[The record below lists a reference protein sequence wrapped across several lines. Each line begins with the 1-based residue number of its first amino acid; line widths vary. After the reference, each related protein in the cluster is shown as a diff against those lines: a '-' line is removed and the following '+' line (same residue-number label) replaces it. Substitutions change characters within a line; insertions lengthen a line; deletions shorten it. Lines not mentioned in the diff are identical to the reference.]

1 MTDRAIILVRALL
14 TFVLAFMVA
23 PMVPAQTPRAWNE
36 TDLDW
41 TFATTCTDGSA
52 AAQNCPATGVRVERA
67 TSATGPW
74 STVVTTTSASVTSHR
89 ATGLPAGTNFFRFI
103 TLAASGA
110 SAPSNVVQ
118 STNTPPLPSPGT
130 LRVTQATAWE
140 VRPNSTGTMVAT
152 RIGVVP
158 LTSVC
163 GNEQRTAGTE
173 TYTRIDPKLVDLVN
187 WPNVLPPVDVFARC
201 G

>member
-1 MTDRAIILVRALL
+1 MKYCLVALL
-14 TFVLAFMVA
+14 LLSAAVQ
-23 PMVPAQTPRAWNE
+23 AQTPRAWNE

-41 TFATTCTDGSA
+41 TFAATCTDGSP
-52 AAQNCPATGVRVERA
+52 AAQNCPPTGVRVERA

-74 STVVTTTSASVTSHR
+74 SAVVTTTSASVTTHR
-89 ATGLPAGTNFFRFI
+89 ATGLPAGTNFFRFV
-103 TLAASGA
+103 TLSASGP

-118 STNTPPLPSPGT
+118 SVNTPPLPSPGT

-140 VRPNSTGTMVAT
+140 VRQNSTGTMVAT

-158 LTSVC
+158 LASVC
-163 GNEQRTAGTE
+163 GGEQRTVGTE

-187 WPNVLPPVDVFARC
+187 WPNVLPPVDVFAKC